1 MGTLSKSA
9 TDGGGPAATA
19 TPPVPVN
26 ESDIFD
32 HISNN
37 PQVFYKSQ
45 QINDPELTASE
56 KKTILRDVLNKS
68 HCTFLSRFGCFMR
81 DEHLQYFE
89 QDEQTLAYS
98 PDERYEIDHHLER
111 IRKLRNGGRAIEV
124 RNRRYAA
131 LQRMCDDGTY
141 FSETEMM
148 QRDPLLYDQL
158 VGQYM
163 TEQEK
168 HARDASVPVPRSVVG
183 ILLKQIDKER
193 AEKDLQAR
201 QQEEAARQ
209 PADGEP
215 SRPNS
220 PGFPRAQWGNFD
232 EEEEARVAALK
243 RTSKQKRNRHAI
255 PAAQMMTAGE
265 RNLLRDEFVGIMHAR
280 FIAGEE
286 KEFDYTQIDDSDAY
300 DDLDTVDH
308 DEQEKYFNL
317 DDESDVPDGNDGE
330 DAMQVEPTGEESEE
344 DDLDSYMRHLNRH
357 LEQQQRMTAEA
368 EAAATTGNEVRDP
381 CCEYDSDD

>member
-1 MGTLSKSA
+1 
-9 TDGGGPAATA
+9 
-19 TPPVPVN
+19 
-26 ESDIFD
+26 E
-32 HISNN
+32 
-37 PQVFYKSQ
+37 
-45 QINDPELTASE
+45 
-56 KKTILRDVLNKS
+56 
-68 HCTFLSRFGCFMR
+68 
-81 DEHLQYFE
+81 
-89 QDEQTLAYS
+89 EQTLAYS
-98 PDERYEIDHHLER
+98 PDERYEIDHYLER

-168 HARDASVPVPRSVVG
+168 HARDACTAEPSSVVG
-183 ILLKQIDKER
+183 ILLKQIDKDQ
-193 AEKDLQAR
+193 AEKDLQ
-201 QQEEAARQ
+201 QQKQEEAGQ
-209 PADGEP
+209 QQEQDGEP

-220 PGFPRAQWGNFD
+220 PGGFPRAQWGNFD

-243 RTSKQKRNRHAI
+243 CSGKQKRRHAI
-255 PAAQMMTAGE
+255 PAAQLMTAGE

-317 DDESDVPDGNDGE
+317 DDGSDEPADGSERD
-330 DAMQVEPTGEESEE
+330 DAMHVENAGEESE
-344 DDLDSYMRHLNRH
+344 DDLDIYMRHLNRH
-357 LEQQQRMTAEA
+357 LEQQQMM
-368 EAAATTGNEVRDP
+368 AAGAAGTIRDP
-381 CCEYDSDD
+381 SCEYESDD